1 MASTFRALEA
11 SETEGKFSLKIVEKN
26 VADLPEGDLLIKVDF
41 SSLNYKDAMSASG
54 MPGVTRNY
62 PHTPGIDAVGKI
74 TESRVAD
81 FKEGDEVIV
90 TGYDLGMNTSGG
102 FGEYIRVPSNWAV
115 HLPKGLTAKQSMSL
129 GTAGLTAGL
138 SIHALDSFREY
149 TGLKNTKSVVSGATG
164 GVGSISVMLLSK
176 LGSEV
181 TAVTGKNDQSDF
193 LHTIGASSILSRE
206 ELAETARKPIGKSL
220 WDVGVDVASGEIL
233 SLLLTSLSPGGA
245 IACSGLVGGPSF
257 ESSIFP
263 FILRG
268 NALIGIDSVEI
279 PLKNKDHIWEHFAH
293 DWVLEGLDKLT
304 KEVSLDNLE
313 VEIESILSGNQVG
326 RVLVKI

>member
-1 MASTFRALEA
+1 MTSTFRALEA

-62 PHTPGIDAVGKI
+62 PHTPGIDAAGKVA
-74 TESRVAD
+74 ESRVPD

-149 TGLKNTKSVVSGATG
+149 TGLKDTKSVVSGATG

>member
-1 MASTFRALEA
+1 MTSTFKALEV
-11 SETEGKFSLKIVEKN
+11 SEKFSLSIVEKDL
-26 VADLPEGDLLIKVDF
+26 ADLPEGDLLIKVDF

-62 PHTPGIDAVGKI
+62 PHTPGIDAAGKVA
-74 TESRVAD
+74 ESRVPD

-149 TGLKNTKSVVSGATG
+149 TGLKDTKSVVSGATG

-193 LHTIGASSILSRE
+193 LHTIGASIILSRE
-206 ELAETARKPIGKSL
+206 ELAKTARKPIGKSL

-245 IACSGLVGGPSF
+245 VACSGLVGGPSF

-279 PLKNKDHIWEHFAH
+279 PLKDKDHIWEHFAH
-293 DWVLEGLDKLT
+293 DWALEGLDKIT

-313 VEIESILSGNQVG
+313 VEIKRILSGNQVG

>member
-1 MASTFRALEA
+1 MTSTFRALEA
-11 SETEGKFSLKIVEKN
+11 SETEGKFSLKIVEKPI
-26 VADLPEGDLLIKVDF
+26 ADLPEGDLLIKVDF

-62 PHTPGIDAVGKI
+62 PHTPGIDAAGKI
-74 TESRVAD
+74 AESRVSD

-102 FGEYIRVPSNWAV
+102 FGEYIRVPFNWAV
-115 HLPKGLTAKQSMSL
+115 HLPKDLTAKQSMSL

-193 LHTIGASSILSRE
+193 LHAIGASNILSRE

-245 IACSGLVGGPSF
+245 VACSGLVGGPSF

-279 PLKNKDHIWEHFAH
+279 PLKDKEHIWEHFAH
-293 DWVLEGLDKLT
+293 DWALEGLDKIT

>member
-1 MASTFRALEA
+1 MTSTFRALEA

-26 VADLPEGDLLIKVDF
+26 IADLPEGDLLIKVDF

-54 MPGVTRNY
+54 LPGVTRNY
-62 PHTPGIDAVGKI
+62 PHTPGIDAAGKI
-74 TESRVAD
+74 AESRVLD

-102 FGEYIRVPSNWAV
+102 FGEYIRVPSSWAV
-115 HLPKGLTAKQSMSL
+115 HLPKGLTAKESMSL

-193 LHTIGASSILSRE
+193 LHAIGASNILSRE

-245 IACSGLVGGPSF
+245 VACSGLVGGPSF

-279 PLKNKDHIWEHFAH
+279 PLKDKEHIWEHFAH
-293 DWVLEGLDKLT
+293 DWVLEGLDKST

>member
-1 MASTFRALEA
+1 MTSTFRALEV
-11 SETEGKFSLKIVEKN
+11 SETEGEFSLTIVEKN

-62 PHTPGIDAVGKI
+62 PHTPGIDAAGKVVE
-74 TESRVAD
+74 TRVPD

-102 FGEYIRVPSNWAV
+102 FGEYIRVPANWAI
-115 HLPKGLTAKQSMSL
+115 HLPEGLTAKQSMSL

-149 TGLKNTKSVVSGATG
+149 TGLKNTKSIVSGSTG

-181 TAVTGKNDQSDF
+181 TAVTGKKDQSDF
-193 LHTIGASSILSRE
+193 LHTIGASNILSRE

-220 WDVGVDVASGEIL
+220 WDVGVDVASGEVL

-245 IACSGLVGGPSF
+245 VACSGLVGGHSF

-279 PLKNKDHIWEHFAH
+279 PLKDKGHIWEHFAL
-293 DWVLEGLDKLT
+293 DWVLEGLNKII

>member
-1 MASTFRALEA
+1 MTLNFKALEV
-11 SETEGKFSLKIVEKN
+11 SESEGKFALSIVEKK
-26 VADLPEGDLLIKVDF
+26 VDDLPEGDLLVKVSY
-41 SSLNYKDAMSASG
+41 SSLNYKDAMSATG

-62 PHTPGIDAVGKI
+62 PHIPGIDAVGAVVN
-74 TESRVAD
+74 SGVSD
-81 FKEGDEVIV
+81 FKEGDNVIV

-102 FGEYIRVPSNWAV
+102 FGEYIRVPATWAIR
-115 HLPKGLTAKQSMSL
+115 LPKGLSEKQSMSL

-138 SIHALDSFREY
+138 SIHALDSFRNWAGFKE
-149 TGLKNTKSVVSGATG
+149 TKSIVTGSTG

-176 LGSEV
+176 LGSDV
-181 TAVTGKNDQSDF
+181 TAVSGKDNQAEF
-193 LHTIGASSILSRE
+193 LSSLGASNILSRE
-206 ELAETARKPIGKSL
+206 ELTETARKPIGKSL
-220 WDVGVDVASGEIL
+220 WDIGVDVVSGETL

-245 IACSGLVGGPSF
+245 VACSGLVGGPSF

-279 PLKNKDHIWEHFAH
+279 PLKTKEHIWEHFAG
-293 DWVLEGLDKLT
+293 DWSLDGLDTIT
-304 KEVSLDNLE
+304 KEVSLDNLDK
-313 VEIESILSGNQVG
+313 EIASILNGNQVG

>member
-1 MASTFRALEA
+1 MTSTFRALEA
-11 SETEGKFSLKIVEKN
+11 SETEGKFSLKIVEKPI
-26 VADLPEGDLLIKVDF
+26 ADLPEGDLLIKVDF
-41 SSLNYKDAMSASG
+41 SSLNYKDAMSDSG

-62 PHTPGIDAVGKI
+62 PHTPGIDAAGKI
-74 TESRVAD
+74 VESTVPD

-102 FGEYIRVPSNWAV
+102 FGEYIRVPSSWAV
-115 HLPKGLTAKQSMSL
+115 HLPKGLTAKESMSL

-193 LHTIGASSILSRE
+193 LHAIGASNILSRE

-233 SLLLTSLSPGGA
+233 SLLLTSLSTGGA
-245 IACSGLVGGPSF
+245 VACSGLVGGPSF

-279 PLKNKDHIWEHFAH
+279 PLKDKEHIWEHFAH
-293 DWVLEGLDKLT
+293 DWALEGLDKIT
-304 KEVSLDNLE
+304 KEISLDNLE

>member
-1 MASTFRALEA
+1 MASTFKALEV
-11 SETEGKFSLKIVEKN
+11 SEKFSLSIVEKDL
-26 VADLPEGDLLIKVDF
+26 ADLPEGDLLIKVDF

-62 PHTPGIDAVGKI
+62 PHTPGIDAAGKVA
-74 TESRVAD
+74 ESRVPD

-149 TGLKNTKSVVSGATG
+149 TGLKDTKSVVSGATG

-176 LGSEV
+176 LGSVV

-193 LHTIGASSILSRE
+193 LHTIGASNILSRE
-206 ELAETARKPIGKSL
+206 ELAKTARKPIGKSL

-245 IACSGLVGGPSF
+245 VACSGLVGGPSF

-279 PLKNKDHIWEHFAH
+279 PLKDKDHIWEHFAH
-293 DWVLEGLDKLT
+293 DWVLEGLDKIT

-313 VEIESILSGNQVG
+313 VEIKRILSGNQVG

>member
-1 MASTFRALEA
+1 MTSTFRALEA
-11 SETEGKFSLKIVEKN
+11 SETEGKFSLKIVEKPI
-26 VADLPEGDLLIKVDF
+26 ADLPEGDLLIKVDF

-62 PHTPGIDAVGKI
+62 PHTPGIDAAGKI
-74 TESRVAD
+74 AESRVPD

-102 FGEYIRVPSNWAV
+102 FGEYIRVPSSWAV
-115 HLPKGLTAKQSMSL
+115 HLPKGLTAKESMSL

-193 LHTIGASSILSRE
+193 LHTIGASNILSRE

-245 IACSGLVGGPSF
+245 VACSGLVGGPSF

-279 PLKNKDHIWEHFAH
+279 PLKDKEHIWEHFAH
-293 DWVLEGLDKLT
+293 DWVLEGLDKST

>member
-1 MASTFRALEA
+1 MTSTFRALEA
-11 SETEGKFSLKIVEKN
+11 SETEGKFSLKIVEKPL
-26 VADLPEGDLLIKVDF
+26 ADLPEGDLLIKVDF

-62 PHTPGIDAVGKI
+62 PHTPGIDAAGKI
-74 TESRVAD
+74 AESRVSD

-102 FGEYIRVPSNWAV
+102 FGEYIRVPSSWAV
-115 HLPKGLTAKQSMSL
+115 HLPKGLTAKESMSL

-164 GVGSISVMLLSK
+164 GVGSLSVMLLSK

-193 LHTIGASSILSRE
+193 LHAIGASNILSRE

-245 IACSGLVGGPSF
+245 VACSGLVGGPSF

-279 PLKNKDHIWEHFAH
+279 PLKDKEHIWEHFAH
-293 DWVLEGLDKLT
+293 DWVLEGLDKST

>member
-1 MASTFRALEA
+1 MTSTFRALEA
-11 SETEGKFSLKIVEKN
+11 SETEGKFSLKIVEKPL
-26 VADLPEGDLLIKVDF
+26 ADLPEGDLLIKVDF

-62 PHTPGIDAVGKI
+62 PHTPGIDAAGKI
-74 TESRVAD
+74 AESRVSD

-102 FGEYIRVPSNWAV
+102 FGEYIRVPLNWAV

-193 LHTIGASSILSRE
+193 LHAIGASNILSRE

-245 IACSGLVGGPSF
+245 VACSGLVGGPSF

-279 PLKNKDHIWEHFAH
+279 PLKDKEHIWEHFAH
-293 DWVLEGLDKLT
+293 DWALEGLDKIT

>member
-1 MASTFRALEA
+1 MTSNFRALEA
-11 SETEGKFSLKIVEKN
+11 SESEGKFDLSIVEKK
-26 VADLPEGDLLIKVDF
+26 VDDLPEGDLLVKVSY
-41 SSLNYKDAMSASG
+41 SSLNYKDAMSATG

-62 PHTPGIDAVGKI
+62 PHIPGIDAVG
-74 TESRVAD
+74 TVVNSGVSD
-81 FKEGDEVIV
+81 FKEGDYVIV

-102 FGEYIRVPSNWAV
+102 FGEYIRVPSDWAI
-115 HLPKGLTAKQSMSL
+115 HLPKGLSEKQSMSL

-138 SIHALDSFREY
+138 SVHALDRFRKW
-149 TGLKNTKSVVSGATG
+149 TGFKETKSIVTGSTG
-164 GVGSISVMLLSK
+164 GVGSVSVMLLSK

-181 TAVTGKNDQSDF
+181 TAVTGKNDQADF
-193 LHTIGASSILSRE
+193 LSSLGASNILSRE
-206 ELAETARKPIGKSL
+206 ELSETARKPIGKSL
-220 WDVGVDVASGEIL
+220 WDIGVDVVSGEAL

-245 IACSGLVGGPSF
+245 VACSGLVGGPSF

-279 PLKNKDHIWEHFAH
+279 PRKTKEHIWEHFSG
-293 DWVLEGLDKLT
+293 DWSLEGLEAIT

-313 VEIESILSGNQVG
+313 TEIASILNGNQVG

>member
-1 MASTFRALEA
+1 MTSTFRALEA

-293 DWVLEGLDKLT
+293 DWVLERLDKIT

>member
-1 MASTFRALEA
+1 
-11 SETEGKFSLKIVEKN
+11 
-26 VADLPEGDLLIKVDF
+26 
-41 SSLNYKDAMSASG
+41 
-54 MPGVTRNY
+54 
-62 PHTPGIDAVGKI
+62 
-74 TESRVAD
+74 
-81 FKEGDEVIV
+81 
-90 TGYDLGMNTSGG
+90 
-102 FGEYIRVPSNWAV
+102 
-115 HLPKGLTAKQSMSL
+115 
-129 GTAGLTAGL
+129 
-138 SIHALDSFREY
+138 
-149 TGLKNTKSVVSGATG
+149 
-164 GVGSISVMLLSK
+164 MLLSK

-193 LHTIGASSILSRE
+193 LHSIGATNILSRE

-293 DWVLEGLDKLT
+293 DWVLEGLDKIT